1 MVIGSRLSDLDEVR
15 DFLDEIFTESD
26 LDRNYFNR
34 VLLGLSEAVNNSIL
48 HGNGLDTEKSVFI
61 TARYDLE
68 SLIFDV
74 VDQGDGFDVSKI
86 LDPTSDSNIRKER
99 GRGIFL
105 IRHFADDVVFFEEGR
120 RVRIKYILH
129 K

>member
-1 MVIGSRLSDLDEVR
+1 MVIGSRLSDLNEVR
-15 DFLDEIFTESD
+15 NFLDEIFTESD

-34 VLLGLSEAVNNSIL
+34 VLLGLSEAVYNSIL

-68 SLIFDV
+68 SLIFEV

-86 LDPTSDSNIRKER
+86 LDPISDSNIRRES

-105 IRHFADDVVFFEEGR
+105 IRHFADDVVFFEKGR
-120 RVRIKYILH
+120 RVRIKFILH